1 MASTSTKAGTT
12 ESILPTSITLK
23 GHGERIRSISC
34 FPDGQQMI
42 SGSEDKTVRQW
53 DVKTGKE
60 NKEAQNVCEEEV
72 WAVAVSRDGGWVV
85 TAGGDV
91 DRGALKACEVETGN
105 VRTFEGHSRKINCVD
120 ISVDNT
126 LLASGADDFT
136 ARIWNLDT
144 SKLVAGPFESIG
156 MVGAVRFSTDSKKL
170 ALKSD
175 VGKSIEIWDIESQ
188 KVDVRVGGYC
198 EVAEGT
204 RAPMFWTNN
213 NKAILAAFSF
223 TKDDPAHTIY
233 EFDASTLETVGVPFE
248 GHTKVITG
256 ITPSF
261 DGALLASAGEDDTIK
276 LWAWESRQLLASF
289 DVRNPQI
296 VVLSPDSRQLAYV
309 TDTED
314 DYEICICDTPSDVLV
329 QARGVAHDDT
339 TMASASTKAAST
351 KSILKPSITL
361 KGHEDVIR
369 SISYFPDGQRMISGS
384 QDKTTRQWDVKAG
397 KEIEEARGDCE
408 QSVLAV
414 AVSRNGRW
422 VVSGGGDVDRAE
434 LKVCEVETGIVKTF
448 KGHSNFITCV
458 DISADNTRLA
468 SGSADRTARIWN
480 LETGELVAGPFK
492 RDNRV
497 GAVRF
502 SPDLKKLAVMS
513 WSGRCLEVW
522 DVQSQQLD

>member
-204 RAPMFWTNN
+204 RAPMFWTNK

-223 TKDDPAHTIY
+223 TKDAPAHTIY
-233 EFDASTLETVGVPFE
+233 EFDASTLETVGIPFE
-248 GHTKVITG
+248 GHTNVITG
-256 ITPSF
+256 LAPSF

-296 VVLSPDSRQLAYV
+296 LVLSPDSRQLAYV

-314 DYEICICDTPSDVLV
+314 DHKIRICDTPSDVLV
-329 QARGVAHDDT
+329 QARV
-339 TMASASTKAAST
+339 
-351 KSILKPSITL
+351 
-361 KGHEDVIR
+361 
-369 SISYFPDGQRMISGS
+369 RM
-384 QDKTTRQWDVKAG
+384 
-397 KEIEEARGDCE
+397 
-408 QSVLAV
+408 
-414 AVSRNGRW
+414 SRKRLL
-422 VVSGGGDVDRAE
+422 SDSPLHAE
-434 LKVCEVETGIVKTF
+434 
-448 KGHSNFITCV
+448 
-458 DISADNTRLA
+458 R
-468 SGSADRTARIWN
+468 
-480 LETGELVAGPFK
+480 
-492 RDNRV
+492 
-497 GAVRF
+497 
-502 SPDLKKLAVMS
+502 
-513 WSGRCLEVW
+513 
-522 DVQSQQLD
+522 